1 MKDWFFILLFSLCVS
16 TKHERNSLNE
26 AKVLRQLE
34 SEQYPKA
41 DILTMQTSHY
51 YTEMHSSDSLKND
64 QNNLQEII
72 SDHSQVI
79 ARNNSKFSLSAKVKL
94 KAYQDE
100 LRIQTDTIL
109 NN

>member
-1 MKDWFFILLFSLCVS
+1 ML
-16 TKHERNSLNE
+16 
-26 AKVLRQLE
+26 
-34 SEQYPKA
+34 
-41 DILTMQTSHY
+41 TSHY
-51 YTEMHSSDSLKND
+51 YAEMQSSDSLKND

-79 ARNNSKFSLSAKVKL
+79 PRNHSKFSLSAKVKL

-100 LRIQTDTIL
+100 LRMQTDTIL